1 MIPDPDGYSTKER
14 LSNFTF
20 TWFQVHYAVES
31 FLMSFQ
37 LVSTR
42 DEPWCTRPQAWWDW
56 EEPPHWRGPL
66 MERWSLVSMAMAHTK
81 CFVEEC
87 EKSSTADGGKM
98 HSLRIYNISTSEE
111 HLSRLC
117 STIFS
122 VYIILGKCRTL
133 WGKHAWASCMHFSYW
148 GENQVSNLMS
158 ISEVTIV
165 VESLHCWHQSS
176 FVRHRLSCQLN
187 YSTVLSKCRLL
198 LFTFV
203 ICTFNAFSASLHV
216 H

>member
-1 MIPDPDGYSTKER
+1 MRLRGTTPHTGSPDGEMKSCVYGYGSHQMLRGRMWKELYS
-14 LSNFTF
+14 
-20 TWFQVHYAVES
+20 
-31 FLMSFQ
+31 
-37 LVSTR
+37 
-42 DEPWCTRPQAWWDW
+42 
-56 EEPPHWRGPL
+56 
-66 MERWSLVSMAMAHTK
+66 RWGENALA
-81 CFVEEC
+81 ENN
-87 EKSSTADGGKM
+87 
-98 HSLRIYNISTSEE
+98 IYNISTSEE

-122 VYIILGKCRTL
+122 VYIILGKC
-133 WGKHAWASCMHFSYW
+133 KHAWASCMHFSYW

-187 YSTVLSKCRLL
+187 YSTVLSKCHLL